1 MKDFYKLDK
10 YLFEDEKYKSL
21 KLNSKIV
28 YCILKDMID
37 ENINIKIDNNGNKY
51 IEDSRIYL
59 MKKLDITKNTI
70 TSVYKELIKADLI
83 EGKWVV
89 VGKANIV
96 CIKNW
101 ENKEHEQIHKICEKK
116 KEERYN
122 RAIERITVKDLV
134 KADAFLL
141 QNNINCSQYELNKVL
156 SRLNFNGFTYV
167 ETQIIKYG
175 LEYIINQRKNEKDRI
190 NNKIIKNAMDN
201 VKKYLI
207 KEGEDV
213 FVIEL
218 LINEIIKQI

>member
-21 KLNSKIV
+21 KLNSKIA

-83 EGKWVV
+83 EEKWIA

-101 ENKEHEQIHKICEKK
+101 KSKEREQNHKICEKK
-116 KEERYN
+116 KEERNN
-122 RAIERITVKDLV
+122 RVIEKITANDLV
-134 KADAFLL
+134 RADAFLL

-156 SRLNFNGFTYV
+156 SRLNFNGFTYI
-167 ETQIIKYG
+167 ETQIIKYA
-175 LEYIINQRKNEKDRI
+175 LEYIIGQRKNEIDKI
-190 NNKIIKNAMDN
+190 NNKIIKNALEN
-201 VKKYLI
+201 TKKYMLKNDENILEVLI
-207 KEGEDV
+207 Q
-213 FVIEL
+213 
-218 LINEIIKQI
+218 QILK

>member
-1 MKDFYKLDK
+1 MKDFYKLEK

-21 KLNSKIV
+21 KLNSKIA

-83 EGKWVV
+83 EEKWIA

-101 ENKEHEQIHKICEKK
+101 ESKEREQNHKICEKK
-116 KEERYN
+116 KEERNN
-122 RAIERITVKDLV
+122 RVIEKITANDLV
-134 KADAFLL
+134 RADAFLL

-156 SRLNFNGFTYV
+156 SRLNFNGFTYI
-167 ETQIIKYG
+167 ETQIIKYA
-175 LEYIINQRKNEKDRI
+175 LEYIIGQRKNEIDKI
-190 NNKIIKNAMDN
+190 NNKIIKNALEN
-201 VKKYLI
+201 TKKYMLKNDENILEVLI
-207 KEGEDV
+207 Q
-213 FVIEL
+213 
-218 LINEIIKQI
+218 QILK

>member
-21 KLNSKIV
+21 KLNSKIA

-37 ENINIKIDNNGNKY
+37 ENINIKIDRNGNKY

-83 EGKWVV
+83 EEKWVA

-101 ENKEHEQIHKICEKK
+101 ESKEQEQNHKICENEKQ
-116 KEERYN
+116 N
-122 RAIERITVKDLV
+122 RVIEKITANDLV
-134 KADAFLL
+134 KADIFLL
-141 QNNINCSQYELNKVL
+141 QNNINCPQYELNKVL
-156 SRLNFNGFTYV
+156 SRLNFNEFTYV
-167 ETQIIKYG
+167 ETQIIKYA
-175 LEYIINQRKNEKDRI
+175 LEYIISQSKNEKDRI
-190 NNKIIKNAMDN
+190 NNKIIKNA
-201 VKKYLI
+201 V
-207 KEGEDV
+207 ES
-213 FVIEL
+213 
-218 LINEIIKQI
+218 IKQYSLKDDENILEVLIRQILK

>member
-10 YLFEDEKYKSL
+10 YLFEDKKYKSL
-21 KLNSKIV
+21 KLNSKIA

-37 ENINIKIDNNGNKY
+37 ENINTKIDSNGNKY

-83 EGKWVV
+83 EEKWVA

-101 ENKEHEQIHKICEKK
+101 ESKEQEQNHKICENKK
-116 KEERYN
+116 QN
-122 RAIERITVKDLV
+122 RVIEKITANDLV
-134 KADAFLL
+134 KADIFLL
-141 QNNINCSQYELNKVL
+141 QNNINCPQYELNKVL
-156 SRLNFNGFTYV
+156 SRLNFNEFTYV
-167 ETQIIKYG
+167 ETQIIKYA
-175 LEYIINQRKNEKDRI
+175 LEYIICQGKNEKDRI
-190 NNKIIKNAMDN
+190 NNKIIKNAIDN
-201 VKKYLI
+201 VKKHLV
-207 KEGEDV
+207 KDGEDI

-218 LINEIIKQI
+218 VINEIIKQI